1 MREKYE
7 SLSLATL
14 KDLAKARGLKG
25 VSTLRKPELI
35 ERMLQEDQLENEENN
50 KKAENKELKEEEI
63 KEEKEV
69 KEEKETKE
77 ETKEEKLQKE
87 LDEKNDQLL
96 RMAAE
101 YDNFRKRS
109 QREKDALYLDCKASV
124 IKELLPVADNFDRI
138 FANPDISFED
148 YKKGVEMTFKQF
160 ENVFRDL
167 KVESF
172 GEEGEAFDP
181 NFHNAVMHSEDENL
195 GENVITNVFAKGYK
209 VGDKVIRPAMVAV
222 AN

>member
-1 MREKYE
+1 M
-7 SLSLATL
+7 
-14 KDLAKARGLKG
+14 AKKKNSEETAAK
-25 VSTLRKPELI
+25 V
-35 ERMLQEDQLENEENN
+35 ED
-50 KKAENKELKEEEI
+50 
-63 KEEKEV
+63 KEV
-69 KEEKETKE
+69 KEEKKEIKE
-77 ETKEEKLQKE
+77 EKKVKEESNEEKLQKQ

-96 RMAAE
+96 RIAAE

-109 QREKDALYLDCKASV
+109 QREKDALYVDCKASV

-138 FANPDISFED
+138 FANPDITFED

-160 ENVFRDL
+160 ETVFKDL

-172 GEEGEAFDP
+172 GEEGENFDP

-209 VGDKVIRPAMVAV
+209 IGDKVIRPAMVAV

>member
-1 MREKYE
+1 MAKKKNSEE
-7 SLSLATL
+7 TA
-14 KDLAKARGLKG
+14 AKA
-25 VSTLRKPELI
+25 
-35 ERMLQEDQLENEENN
+35 ED
-50 KKAENKELKEEEI
+50 KKVEEEDT
-63 KEEKEV
+63 KENKEV
-69 KEEKETKE
+69 KEEKKAKE
-77 ETKEEKLQKE
+77 ESNEEKLQKQ
-87 LDEKNDQLL
+87 LAEKSDQLL
-96 RMAAE
+96 RIAAE

-109 QREKDALYLDCKASV
+109 QREKDALYVDCKASV

-138 FANPDISFED
+138 FANPDITFED

-160 ENVFRDL
+160 ENVFKDL

-172 GEEGEAFDP
+172 GEEGEEFDP

-209 VGDKVIRPAMVAV
+209 IGDKVIRPAMVAV

>member
-1 MREKYE
+1 MAQKKNSEE
-7 SLSLATL
+7 TA
-14 KDLAKARGLKG
+14 AKA
-25 VSTLRKPELI
+25 
-35 ERMLQEDQLENEENN
+35 EDKKVEKEDKKEDAEVKKE
-50 KKAENKELKEEEI
+50 KKAKEESN
-63 KEEKEV
+63 
-69 KEEKETKE
+69 
-77 ETKEEKLQKE
+77 EEKLQKQ
-87 LDEKNDQLL
+87 LAEKSDQLL
-96 RMAAE
+96 RIAAE

-109 QREKDALYLDCKASV
+109 QREKDALYVDCKASV

-138 FANPDISFED
+138 FANPDITFED

-160 ENVFRDL
+160 ENVFKDL

-172 GEEGEAFDP
+172 GEEGEEFDP

-209 VGDKVIRPAMVAV
+209 IGDKVIRPAMVAV

>member
-1 MREKYE
+1 MAKKKNSEE
-7 SLSLATL
+7 TA
-14 KDLAKARGLKG
+14 AKA
-25 VSTLRKPELI
+25 
-35 ERMLQEDQLENEENN
+35 ED
-50 KKAENKELKEEEI
+50 KKVKDEDKKEKA
-63 KEEKEV
+63 EV
-69 KEEKETKE
+69 KEEKKAKE
-77 ETKEEKLQKE
+77 ESNEEKLQKQ
-87 LDEKNDQLL
+87 LAEKSDQLL
-96 RMAAE
+96 RIAAE

-109 QREKDALYLDCKASV
+109 QREKDALYIDCKASV

-138 FANPDISFED
+138 FANPDITFED

-160 ENVFRDL
+160 ETVFKDL

-172 GEEGEAFDP
+172 GEEGEEFDP

-209 VGDKVIRPAMVAV
+209 IGDKVIRPAMVAV

>member
-1 MREKYE
+1 M
-7 SLSLATL
+7 
-14 KDLAKARGLKG
+14 AKKKN
-25 VSTLRKPELI
+25 S
-35 ERMLQEDQLENEENN
+35 EETAV
-50 KKAENKELKEEEI
+50 KAEN
-63 KEEKEV
+63 KEV
-69 KEEKETKE
+69 KEEKAEEKEVKKEKKAKE
-77 ETKEEKLQKE
+77 ESNEEKLQKE
-87 LDEKNDQLL
+87 LVEKSDQLL
-96 RMAAE
+96 RIAAE

-109 QREKDALYLDCKASV
+109 QREKDALYIDCKASV

-138 FANPDISFED
+138 FANPDITFED

-160 ENVFRDL
+160 ETVFKDL

-172 GEEGEAFDP
+172 GEEGEEFDP

-209 VGDKVIRPAMVAV
+209 IGDKVIRPAMVAV

>member
-1 MREKYE
+1 MAKKKNSEE
-7 SLSLATL
+7 TA
-14 KDLAKARGLKG
+14 AKA
-25 VSTLRKPELI
+25 
-35 ERMLQEDQLENEENN
+35 ED
-50 KKAENKELKEEEI
+50 KKVEEEDK
-63 KEEKEV
+63 KENKEV
-69 KEEKETKE
+69 KEEKKTKE
-77 ETKEEKLQKE
+77 ESSEEKLQKQ
-87 LDEKNDQLL
+87 LAEKSDQLL
-96 RMAAE
+96 RIAAE

-109 QREKDALYLDCKASV
+109 QREKDALYVDCKASV

-138 FANPDISFED
+138 FANPDITFED

-160 ENVFRDL
+160 ENVFKDL

-172 GEEGEAFDP
+172 GEEGEEFDP

-209 VGDKVIRPAMVAV
+209 IGDKVIRPAMVAV

>member
-1 MREKYE
+1 M
-7 SLSLATL
+7 
-14 KDLAKARGLKG
+14 AKKKN
-25 VSTLRKPELI
+25 S
-35 ERMLQEDQLENEENN
+35 EETAA
-50 KKAENKELKEEEI
+50 KAEN
-63 KEEKEV
+63 KEV
-69 KEEKETKE
+69 KEEKKE
-77 ETKEEKLQKE
+77 EKETAKEKKVKEESNEEKLQKQ

-96 RMAAE
+96 RIAAE

-109 QREKDALYLDCKASV
+109 QREKDALYVDCKASV

-138 FANPDISFED
+138 FANPDITFED

-160 ENVFRDL
+160 ENVFKDL

-172 GEEGEAFDP
+172 GEEGEEFDP

-209 VGDKVIRPAMVAV
+209 IGDKVIRPAMVAV

>member
-1 MREKYE
+1 M
-7 SLSLATL
+7 
-14 KDLAKARGLKG
+14 AKKK
-25 VSTLRKPELI
+25 SS
-35 ERMLQEDQLENEENN
+35 EETAE
-50 KKAENKELKEEEI
+50 KAENKELKEEEI

-69 KEEKETKE
+69 KEEKGTKE
-77 ETKEEKLQKE
+77 ESKEEKLQKE

-138 FANPDISFED
+138 FANPDITFED

-160 ENVFRDL
+160 ENVFKDL

-172 GEEGEAFDP
+172 GEEGEEFDP

-209 VGDKVIRPAMVAV
+209 IGDKVIRPAMVAV

>member
-1 MREKYE
+1 MAKKKNSEE
-7 SLSLATL
+7 TV
-14 KDLAKARGLKG
+14 AKA
-25 VSTLRKPELI
+25 
-35 ERMLQEDQLENEENN
+35 EDKKVEKEDKKEDAEVKKE
-50 KKAENKELKEEEI
+50 KKAKEESN
-63 KEEKEV
+63 
-69 KEEKETKE
+69 
-77 ETKEEKLQKE
+77 EEKLQKQ
-87 LDEKNDQLL
+87 LAEKSDQLL
-96 RMAAE
+96 RIAAE

-109 QREKDALYLDCKASV
+109 QREKDALYVDCKASV

-138 FANPDISFED
+138 FANPDITFED

-160 ENVFRDL
+160 ENVFKDL

-172 GEEGEAFDP
+172 GEEGEEFDP

-209 VGDKVIRPAMVAV
+209 IGDKVIRPAMVAV

>member
-1 MREKYE
+1 MAKKKNSEE
-7 SLSLATL
+7 TA
-14 KDLAKARGLKG
+14 AKA
-25 VSTLRKPELI
+25 
-35 ERMLQEDQLENEENN
+35 EDEKVEKEDKKEDAEVKKE
-50 KKAENKELKEEEI
+50 KKAKEESN
-63 KEEKEV
+63 
-69 KEEKETKE
+69 
-77 ETKEEKLQKE
+77 EEKLQKQ
-87 LDEKNDQLL
+87 LAEKSDQLL
-96 RMAAE
+96 RIAAE

-109 QREKDALYLDCKASV
+109 QREKDALYVDCKASV

-138 FANPDISFED
+138 FANPDITFED

-160 ENVFRDL
+160 ENVFKDL

-172 GEEGEAFDP
+172 GEEGEDFDP

-209 VGDKVIRPAMVAV
+209 IGDKVIRPAMVAV

>member
-1 MREKYE
+1 M
-7 SLSLATL
+7 
-14 KDLAKARGLKG
+14 AKKKN
-25 VSTLRKPELI
+25 S
-35 ERMLQEDQLENEENN
+35 EETAA
-50 KKAENKELKEEEI
+50 KAEN
-63 KEEKEV
+63 KEV
-69 KEEKETKE
+69 KEEKKE
-77 ETKEEKLQKE
+77 EKETVKEKKVKEESNEEKLQKQ
-87 LDEKNDQLL
+87 LDEKNDRLL
-96 RMAAE
+96 RIAAE

-109 QREKDALYLDCKASV
+109 QREKDALYVDCKASV

-138 FANPDISFED
+138 FANPDITFED

-160 ENVFRDL
+160 ENVFKDL

-172 GEEGEAFDP
+172 GEEGEEFDP

-209 VGDKVIRPAMVAV
+209 IGDKVIRPAMVAV

>member
-1 MREKYE
+1 MAKKKNSEE
-7 SLSLATL
+7 TA
-14 KDLAKARGLKG
+14 AKA
-25 VSTLRKPELI
+25 
-35 ERMLQEDQLENEENN
+35 ED
-50 KKAENKELKEEEI
+50 KKVEEEDK
-63 KEEKEV
+63 KENKEV
-69 KEEKETKE
+69 KEEKKNKE
-77 ETKEEKLQKE
+77 ESNEEKLQKQ
-87 LDEKNDQLL
+87 LAEKSDQLL
-96 RMAAE
+96 RIAAE

-109 QREKDALYLDCKASV
+109 QREKDALYVDCKASV

-138 FANPDISFED
+138 FANPDITFED

-160 ENVFRDL
+160 ENVFKDL

-172 GEEGEAFDP
+172 GEEGEEFDP

-209 VGDKVIRPAMVAV
+209 IGDKVIRPAMVAV

>member
-1 MREKYE
+1 MIQ
-7 SLSLATL
+7 
-14 KDLAKARGLKG
+14 LAKKKIDEETA
-25 VSTLRKPELI
+25 V
-35 ERMLQEDQLENEENN
+35 QAEDQEVKEEN
-50 KKAENKELKEEEI
+50 
-63 KEEKEV
+63 EV
-69 KEEKETKE
+69 KEEKPKE
-77 ETKEEKLQKE
+77 ESKEEKLQKE
-87 LDEKNDQLL
+87 LDEKSDQLL
-96 RMAAE
+96 RIAAE

-160 ENVFRDL
+160 ETVFKDL
-167 KVESF
+167 NVESF
-172 GEEGEAFDP
+172 GEEGEQFDP
-181 NFHNAVMHSEDENL
+181 NFHNAVMHNEDENL

-209 VGDKVIRPAMVAV
+209 VGDKVVRPAMVAV

>member
-1 MREKYE
+1 MAKKKNSEE
-7 SLSLATL
+7 TA
-14 KDLAKARGLKG
+14 AKA
-25 VSTLRKPELI
+25 
-35 ERMLQEDQLENEENN
+35 ED
-50 KKAENKELKEEEI
+50 KKVEEEDK
-63 KEEKEV
+63 KENKEV
-69 KEEKETKE
+69 KEEKKAKE
-77 ETKEEKLQKE
+77 ESNEEKL
-87 LDEKNDQLL
+87 EKQLAEKSDQLL
-96 RMAAE
+96 RIAAE

-109 QREKDALYLDCKASV
+109 QREKDALYVDCKASV

-138 FANPDISFED
+138 FANPDITFED

-160 ENVFRDL
+160 ENVFKDL

-172 GEEGEAFDP
+172 GEEGEEFDP

-209 VGDKVIRPAMVAV
+209 IGDKVIRPAMVAV